1 MTKHGKVDLVKLKF
15 TTLIKRFIWLDWL
28 ILSLLFVLLLYLIVV
43 VATRS
48 LKKTPSV
55 EYLAKTGVASGE
67 KPRRDIWVDV
77 SGAVVAPGVYKLTE
91 EARTKDAL
99 IAAGGLT
106 DEADRVFVAKVI
118 NLAQK
123 VNDGDKIFIPTAGG
137 EVAGVTTGMV
147 NLNKATSAELEGLSG
162 IGTAR
167 AQAII
172 KNRPYASVD
181 DLVTKKIIS
190 AGILNKIRDQITVY

>member
-1 MTKHGKVDLVKLKF
+1 MKLKF

>member
-1 MTKHGKVDLVKLKF
+1 MDLVKLKF